1 MKLEV
6 GMYVRTKY
14 NGIGKIID
22 YINDPTHYFFKCYK
36 LDKDYINYEEYIT
49 EADVIR
55 KPSFNIIDLIEIEDI
70 LEVFSDL
77 HDLLGNEIFRI
88 KDEKHLQHLKNGFD
102 KGYFHLITVLTK
114 EQFKQM
120 SYKLEEMK

>member
-1 MKLEV
+1 MKLEPN
-6 GMYVRTKY
+6 MYIRTKD
-14 NGIGKIID
+14 GIIAKVD
-22 YINDPTHYFFKCYK
+22 YIDDDTIFFDKELYK
-36 LDKDYINYEEYIT
+36 TYGDSINFLEKDNLEKIAKVSY
-49 EADVIR
+49 
-55 KPSFNIIDLIEIEDI
+55 NIIDLIEVGDI

-77 HDLLGNEIFRI
+77 HDLLGNEVLRI

-120 SYKLEEMK
+120 SYKWEEMK